1 MDDPAIP
8 PGPITTADQPRNVLG
23 EALEICGCKPL
34 TGWYRDGSCRTDG
47 SDLGRH
53 TVCCVISENFLRYS
67 RSQGNDLSTPMPA
80 YGFPGLKAG
89 DHWCVCA
96 SRWLEAHQD
105 GMAPQVRL
113 EATEHSTL
121 TLIPLE
127 VLERNM
133 VQP

>member
-8 PGPITTADQPRNVLG
+8 PGSISTPDQPRNVLG
-23 EALEICGCKPL
+23 EALEICACNPL
-34 TGWYRDGSCRTDG
+34 TGWYRDGSCRTNG

-121 TLIPLE
+121 SLIPLE
-127 VLERNM
+127 LLQRNM